1 VEQIR
6 PQHEKTIGPLLEL
19 EAHPVAR
26 WARRQVRRP
35 RPWKQARAASM
46 LDVAR
51 LRAALAAAGME
62 LNPARRRAF
71 AP

>member
-1 VEQIR
+1 
-6 PQHEKTIGPLLEL
+6 
-19 EAHPVAR
+19 
-26 WARRQVRRP
+26 
-35 RPWKQARAASM
+35 M

-71 AP
+71 APEPVAGNRYQSAAAGTIRALVSRSQSGSILITARS